1 MEAVP
6 KTGRSLAGGSSVEHI
21 SENIS
26 EHIIHITTLKVVF
39 LIPTV
44 SGKTA
49 TTETTTAKTIAAKS
63 GSVRSGST
71 KATSIESTMETTGA
85 VTAGS
90 IGSTALVKCS
100 VTKLVIKF
108 LFLRITQDIVSFC
121 DLFKFLFG
129 LFITG
134 IRIRV
139 ILFSKLSVGFFY
151 R

>member
-71 KATSIESTMETTGA
+71 KATSIESTMETTG
-85 VTAGS
+85 VGS
-90 IGSTALVKCS
+90 TGSTALVKCS

-108 LFLRITQDIVSFC
+108 LLFRITQDIISFG
-121 DLFKFLFG
+121 DLFKFLFSF
-129 LFITG
+129 FITG

-151 R
+151 C